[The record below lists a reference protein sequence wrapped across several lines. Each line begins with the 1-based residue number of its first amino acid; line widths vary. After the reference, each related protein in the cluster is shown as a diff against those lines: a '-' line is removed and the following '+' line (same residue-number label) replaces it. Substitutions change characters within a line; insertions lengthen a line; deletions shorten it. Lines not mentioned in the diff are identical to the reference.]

1 MGGVHTSS
9 LLEFFI
15 FARFLPPRGGLMNLA
30 LGLWSLKITG
40 TNGFCGRCAGKL
52 KIKALP
58 LRLDAAPLAVSKM

>member
-1 MGGVHTSS
+1 
-9 LLEFFI
+9 
-15 FARFLPPRGGLMNLA
+15 

>member
-1 MGGVHTSS
+1 MADHDEIYISV
-9 LLEFFI
+9 
-15 FARFLPPRGGLMNLA
+15 GLHAFVLRACAPICEIYWPLN
-30 LGLWSLKITG
+30 ITG